1 MIDNNDIH
9 LLIESLFSCA
19 IEGNQYAIDLLEL
32 RKTDYSQFLQ
42 RCIDDGM
49 LDNDK

>member
-9 LLIESLFSCA
+9 LLIESLSSCA
-19 IEGNQYAIDLLEL
+19 IEGNEYAIELLEL
-32 RKTDYSQFLQ
+32 RKTNYSQFLQ
-42 RCIDDGM
+42 HCIDNGM